1 MIHNHEVPS
10 SILGRATSRKAFFK
24 TKEAF
29 FFIPSRR
36 VGPPVF
42 ESQTYEKLGLKKF
55 FLGLAEFFADQT
67 FERREVGG
75 QKAGKSMQIFTGQ
88 EVKLASGWDAE
99 NPAYFLP
106 QTTWHF
112 LES

>member
-1 MIHNHEVPS
+1 ME
-10 SILGRATSRKAFFK
+10 
-24 TKEAF
+24 
-29 FFIPSRR
+29 
-36 VGPPVF
+36 
-42 ESQTYEKLGLKKF
+42 
-55 FLGLAEFFADQT
+55 
-67 FERREVGG
+67 